1 MPEAVQELAGRFT
14 AIAACIEGGESSE
27 RLLALLRETQAAC
40 EQAANAAPQGEL
52 KGWLVNLRAATET
65 WREVWPRLGG
75 QREFRHAVAR
85 EARLWSKR
93 LLELEL
99 ERSG

>member
-1 MPEAVQELAGRFT
+1 VAHSQERRA
-14 AIAACIEGGESSE
+14 
-27 RLLALLRETQAAC
+27 LLAHVQTAA
-40 EQAANAAPQGEL
+40 Q
-52 KGWLVNLRAATET
+52 T